1 MFSLSEQLNNLPS
14 FQISDYINALKAM
27 RVTCEIGELP
37 CKIVSADRQ
46 IQWQIPEQP
55 VDYNTMITDTLIKS
69 PYQVNVNCFVLE
81 KDRDNFLNLIE
92 KGQKSES
99 GFTLTLLNGA
109 YSNLR
114 VTAFSFSENS
124 DISNGFIYSLS
135 LKEIILSRPSI
146 LSISALNVDNKSF
159 ASTENLGKQVSN
171 QSTDKTI
178 LKSIT
183 DNVGNFV
190 KGLFK

>member
-1 MFSLSEQLNNLPS
+1 MFSLSNTLSQLPS

-27 RVTCEIGELP
+27 RLTCKIGELP

-55 VDYNTMITDTLIKS
+55 VDYNTMITDTLIQA
-69 PYQVNVNCFVLE
+69 PYNVNVNCFVLD
-81 KDRDNFLNLIE
+81 KDRDNFLNLVE
-92 KGQKSES
+92 KGQKSEG

-114 VTAFSFSENS
+114 ITAFSFSENS

-135 LKEIILSRPSI
+135 LKEIILAKPSI
-146 LSISALNVDNKSF
+146 LSITAVRVDNKSF
-159 ASTENLGKQVSN
+159 ASTENLGKQVST
-171 QSTDKTI
+171 QSIDKTI
-178 LKSIT
+178 LKSLL
-183 DNVGNFV
+183 DNAKDAV
-190 KGLFK
+190 KGFFK

>member
-1 MFSLSEQLNNLPS
+1 MFSLSNTLNQLPS

-27 RVTCEIGELP
+27 RITCEIGELP

-55 VDYNTMITDTLIKS
+55 VDYNTMITDTLIQA
-69 PYQVNVNCFVLE
+69 PYHVNVNCFVLE

-92 KGQKSES
+92 KGQKSEG

-114 VTAFSFSENS
+114 ITAFSFSENS

-135 LKEIILSRPSI
+135 LKEIILAKPSI
-146 LSISALNVDNKSF
+146 LSITAVRVDNKSF
-159 ASTENLGKQVSN
+159 ASTENLGKQVST
-171 QSTDKTI
+171 QSTDKTM
-178 LKSIT
+178 LKSLL
-183 DNVGNFV
+183 DNAKDVV
-190 KGLFK
+190 KGFFK